1 MVHSEGHWAWHGE
14 HSLKMVISRRAVEG
28 GIKMNVEGDGKA
40 TVNLIPM
47 ETVIVALDLEQSI
60 GN

>member
-1 MVHSEGHWAWHGE
+1 
-14 HSLKMVISRRAVEG
+14 
-28 GIKMNVEGDGKA
+28 MNMKGDGKA

-47 ETVIVALDLEQSI
+47 ETVIVGLDLGHSI

>member
-1 MVHSEGHWAWHGE
+1 MKIGA
-14 HSLKMVISRRAVEG
+14 SRRAEEG
-28 GIKMNVEGDGKA
+28 GIKTNVEKDGKA

-47 ETVIVALDLEQSI
+47 ETVIVALDLEHSI

>member
-1 MVHSEGHWAWHGE
+1 MNIPYKCESPGQLMKAAQNE
-14 HSLKMVISRRAVEG
+14 H
-28 GIKMNVEGDGKA
+28 EGDGEA

-47 ETVIVALDLEQSI
+47 ETVIVVLNLEHNI

>member
-1 MVHSEGHWAWHGE
+1 MEG
-14 HSLKMVISRRAVEG
+14 RAFHKDGNAQDSGEG
-28 GIKMNVEGDGKA
+28 GIKINMEGDGKD

-47 ETVIVALDLEQSI
+47 ETVIVGLDLEHSI

>member
-1 MVHSEGHWAWHGE
+1 MKIGTP
-14 HSLKMVISRRAVEG
+14 KRADESD
-28 GIKMNVEGDGKA
+28 IQMSMEGDGKA

-47 ETVIVALDLEQSI
+47 ETVIVVLDLEHSI

>member
-1 MVHSEGHWAWHGE
+1 MG
-14 HSLKMVISRRAVEG
+14 ISRGAAEG
-28 GIKMNVEGDGKA
+28 SIKMTCTGDGKA